1 MTDASTSHRPVGLRE
16 AGLHLLAI
24 CLFLALWEYAS
35 RQGWINPL
43 FLGRPSKV
51 WTFLVDGFWTTP
63 RLWIELGYTLL
74 GTFLAFVSGAL
85 AAMAMGLLFVVF
97 PAFDRAVQ
105 PYLTFLNAIPRIALA
120 PLFMLWFGIGLGSKV
135 AVGFSLT
142 FFIVLSATVAGIRG
156 VSGDT
161 VTLARSLGV
170 SGGRIFFTIT
180 IPSAIPVIFSG
191 LRLGLIYAMLGVVGA
206 EVFASQHGLGQVLTF
221 LQANFDTSGT
231 LGILFVLAILGLAVT
246 SLMSWLERRLLKWQ

>member
-1 MTDASTSHRPVGLRE
+1 MTESPKQPLTWRE
-16 AGLHLLAI
+16 ALYHAI
-24 CLFLALWEYAS
+24 AIAIFLAVWEYAS
-35 RQGWINPL
+35 AQGWLNRL
-43 FLGRPSKV
+43 FFGYPSAIFA
-51 WTFLVDGFWTTP
+51 FLVEGFYTTN

-74 GTFLAFVSGAL
+74 GTFFAFTLGSL
-85 AAMAMGLLFVVF
+85 AAMAMGLLFVIF
-97 PAFDRAVQ
+97 PAFDRAAQ
-105 PYLTFLNAIPRIALA
+105 PYLTFINAIPRIALA
-120 PLFMLWFGIGLGSKV
+120 PLFMLWFGIGLGSKI

-161 VTLARSLGV
+161 ITLARSLGV
-170 SGGRIFFTIT
+170 SGPRIFFTIT

-206 EVFASQHGLGQVLTF
+206 EIFASQHGLGQVLTF

-231 LGILFVLAILGLAVT
+231 LGILFVLALLGLAVT
-246 SLMSWLERRLLKWQ
+246 SLMSWIERRLLKWQ

>member
-1 MTDASTSHRPVGLRE
+1 MNKSTKMNTPIRTIAIHG
-16 AGLHLLAI
+16 LAI
-24 CLFLALWEYAS
+24 TAFLAFWEYAS
-35 RQGWINPL
+35 AQGWLNPL
-43 FLGRPSKV
+43 FFGYPSAIYE
-51 WTFLVDGFWTTP
+51 FLVEGFL
-63 RLWIELGYTLL
+63 RSNKLWIELGYTLL
-74 GTFLAFVSGAL
+74 GTFLAFASGSL
-85 AAMAMGLLFVVF
+85 AAMFTGFLFVTF
-97 PAFDRAVQ
+97 PAFDRAAQ

-170 SGGRIFFTIT
+170 SGPRIFFTIT
-180 IPSAIPVIFSG
+180 IPSAIPVIFAG

-206 EVFASQHGLGQVLTF
+206 EIFASEHGLGQVLTF
-221 LQANFDTSGT
+221 MQANFDTSGT
-231 LGILFVLAILGLAVT
+231 LGLLFVLALLGLLVT
-246 SLMSWLERRLLKWQ
+246 SAMSWIERHLLKWQ